1 MTYLYAFLA
10 FVMVLGNSVPAV
22 AGDWE
27 AIGGNKTNFPRSS
40 EPSNSSRSKNI
51 DAPAVHMDSPV
62 NNVAGAKLHLCRFQI
77 HEISGPPRRP
87 PTPKEIKELEE
98 CRNNLKRYIKKGK
111 GIEGYDLR
119 TMEKM
124 VSGIDEILNP
134 GGGSCTIR
142 IVPNFAEAGEEI
154 VNIGITAYV
163 PQRKA
168 SSGVSIRLS
177 AGSASLSSRTG
188 GRIALTQGETNKGQ
202 IVFSGNAYLNGKNS
216 KPGEKSSISVFTGR
230 QPCASAAFEWK
241 DPEPPKIRH
250 FICRK
255 DEKAKKIFL
264 GWSVRGAKSVNITGC
279 PDKCPSNLNP
289 KEGSIYIPVPL
300 NVETAT
306 FILTAKKFDK
316 EETQT
321 RTVQLKGQSSPI
333 VLLLP
338 INNSTTT
345 EESIKVKGRVSPTP
359 PVGYRQASI
368 YVEGEPVGTAV
379 INSSGV
385 FEWRVRLKNKTKKEH
400 LVLKLPD
407 KTLKECGEFKTKLHM
422 GNSANMHE
430 ISNTIKAVVKLE
442 GGEVITASARV
453 RHLPRVTG
461 VWWSTSD
468 DSDNI
473 CVNKKGKL
481 ESDDTYILDPNKPIE
496 LDAVK
501 MTGVVNMNHN
511 MICDQSLRIDTTVGS
526 VTATAT
532 YTININNE
540 CD

>member
-1 MTYLYAFLA
+1 
-10 FVMVLGNSVPAV
+10 MVLGNSVSAV

-51 DAPAVHMDSPV
+51 DVPVVHMDSM
-62 NNVAGAKLHLCRFQI
+62 GDDFGRGKLHQCEYQI
-77 HEISGPPRRP
+77 RELSEPPRRP

-111 GIEGYDLR
+111 GIERYDLR
-119 TMEKM
+119 TMGEM

-142 IVPNFAEAGEEI
+142 IKPNFAEAGEEI
-154 VNIGITAYV
+154 VSIGIVAYV

-168 SSGVSIRLS
+168 SDGVSVRLS
-177 AGSASLSSRTG
+177 EGSASLTG
-188 GRIALTQGETNKGQ
+188 GRIALTQGKTNHKEQ
-202 IVFSGNAYLNGKNS
+202 IVFSGDACLNGQNS
-216 KPGEKSSISVFTGR
+216 KPGETSSISVFTGR
-230 QPCASAAFEWK
+230 QSCASAAFKWK

-255 DEKAKKIFL
+255 DEKTKKIFL
-264 GWSVRGAKSVNITGC
+264 GWSVKGAKSVNITGC

-368 YVEGEPVGTAV
+368 YVEGQPAGTAV

-385 FEWRVRLKNKTKKEH
+385 FEWRGLLKNKTKKEH

-407 KTLKECGEFKTKLHM
+407 KTLKECGEFKSKLYM

-461 VWWSTSD
+461 MRWSTSD
-468 DSDNI
+468 VDVKSI
-473 CVNKKGKL
+473 CANAEGKL
-481 ESDDTYILDPNKPIE
+481 GPDDTHILDPNKPID

-501 MTGVVNMNHN
+501 VTGVVDLNNN
-511 MICDQSLRIDTTVGS
+511 MICDQSLRMDTTVGS